1 MPRQAAVELAP
12 DVFRIPT
19 APSGAINSFAFRDD
33 DGRITLVDCGRGR
46 GQGRILQALE
56 ELSSDPSEVTTI
68 VLTHAHPDH
77 VGGLARFAA
86 RTGARVAAHERE
98 APYVR
103 AGRAPARDGSHRAGR
118 AVDLLTRRF
127 APTEVS
133 LELADG
139 DKLPAAGGIRVIH
152 TPGHTP
158 GHISLMHE
166 RSGILIVGDVLTNV
180 RSLRLAPGY
189 LCTNARRARQSAL
202 ALADLDFDVAAF
214 SHGAEIRGG
223 ASQAVRS
230 LLISYEVAR

>member
-19 APSGAINSFAFRDD
+19 APSGATNSFAFRDD
-33 DGRITLVDCGRGR
+33 DGRITLVDCGRGP
-46 GQGRILQALE
+46 GRIVQALE

-77 VGGLARFAA
+77 VAGLAGFAA

-103 AGRAPARDGSHRAGR
+103 AGRPPARDGSHRAGR
-118 AVDLLTRRF
+118 VVDLLTRRF

-133 LELADG
+133 MELADG
-139 DKLPAAGGIRVIH
+139 DKLPVAGGIRVIH

-166 RSGILIVGDVLTNV
+166 RSGVLIVGDVLTNV
-180 RSLRLAPGY
+180 RSLRFAPAY
-189 LCTNARRARQSAL
+189 LSTNARRARQSAT
-202 ALADLDFDVAAF
+202 ALAGLDFDVAAF
-214 SHGAEIRGG
+214 SHGPEMRDG
-223 ASQAVRS
+223 ASHAVRS
-230 LLISYEVAR
+230 LLSGYEVAR